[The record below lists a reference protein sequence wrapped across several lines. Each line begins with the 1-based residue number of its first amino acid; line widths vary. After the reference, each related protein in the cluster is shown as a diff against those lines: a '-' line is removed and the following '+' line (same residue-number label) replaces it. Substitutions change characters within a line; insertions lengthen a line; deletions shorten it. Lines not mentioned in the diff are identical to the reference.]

1 MNYKKIIQQT
11 KELAAQAAFILPHDV
26 KYLLE
31 FACHQEK
38 NQKIKTALGLIL
50 ENAEIAAKGKLAI
63 CQDTGLPVLFI
74 EAGKDVKLTTRIL
87 AAIRQGVEE
96 GYADNFLRP
105 SSVAPLTRGKSTY
118 AATEFHIDF
127 NPDMEGLKVTI
138 LPKGF
143 GSENKS
149 RLKMFNPTA
158 DLGEIEN
165 FIVESVRLAG
175 PDSCPP
181 FFVGVG
187 IGSTSDGALF
197 LAKKAL
203 LEHADRMNE
212 FELEIL
218 HSINKL
224 GIGVM
229 GLGGVT
235 ALSVKIKEAPT
246 HIAGLP
252 VAVNIS
258 CHALRRASAV
268 IDL

>member
-1 MNYKKIIQQT
+1 MNYNKITQQV
-11 KELAAQAAFILPHDV
+11 KELTAHAAFILPNDIKH
-26 KYLLE
+26 LLE

-50 ENAEIAAKGKLAI
+50 ENAAIAAQEKLAI
-63 CQDTGLPVLFI
+63 CQDTGLPIIFI
-74 EAGKDVKLTTRIL
+74 EVGKGIKFTHDIL
-87 AAIRQGVEE
+87 AAIKKGVED
-96 GYADNFLRP
+96 GYVCNSLRA
-105 SSVAPLTRGKSTY
+105 SSVEPITRGKSTY

-127 NPDMEGLKVTI
+127 NSEVNGLKVTV

-158 DLGEIEN
+158 DIGEIEN
-165 FIVESVRLAG
+165 FIVESVKLAG
-175 PDSCPP
+175 PESCPP
-181 FFVGVG
+181 FFIGVG
-187 IGSTSDGALF
+187 IGSTSDGALL

-203 LEHADRMNE
+203 LGHVDRMNE
-212 FELEIL
+212 LELEIL

-224 GIGVM
+224 GVGVM

-258 CHALRRASAV
+258 CHALRWASAM
-268 IDL
+268 IEL

>member
-1 MNYKKIIQQT
+1 MNYKKITQQV
-11 KELAAQAAFILPHDV
+11 KELTAQAAFILPHDV
-26 KYLLE
+26 KHLLE

-50 ENAEIAAKGKLAI
+50 ENAEIAAKEKLAI
-63 CQDTGLPVLFI
+63 CQDTGLPILFI
-74 EAGKDVKLTTRIL
+74 EAGRDIKFTTKLL
-87 AAIRQGVEE
+87 AAIKQGVED
-96 GYADNFLRP
+96 GYVDNFLRP
-105 SSVAPLTRGKSTY
+105 SSVAALTRGKSTY
-118 AATEFHIDF
+118 AVTEGHIEL
-127 NPDMEGLKVTI
+127 NAEMEGLRVTI

-158 DLGEIEN
+158 DIGEIEN
-165 FIVESVRLAG
+165 FIVESVKLAG

-187 IGSTSDGALF
+187 IGSTSDGALL

-203 LEHADRMNE
+203 LGHVDRMNE
-212 FELEIL
+212 LELEIL

-224 GIGVM
+224 GVGVM

-258 CHALRRASAV
+258 CHALRWASAM
-268 IDL
+268 IEL